1 MPISTSSEGDPTRQV
16 WKSGRKCGRLWAV
29 FKGTYRHRIDGKGRL
44 PVPAAFRRLL
54 RPEGDDPPLVVTLLD
69 DCLVVYP
76 RAEWER
82 LESQLQ
88 RLPAFSKP
96 VKALSRILA
105 SHAVDCALDRQGR
118 ILIPAL
124 LRKAVSLETEAVII
138 GVLGRFEIWAPERW
152 ERFVRESER
161 VLEDVTL
168 DIQWPIPQV
177 TTTPSGETTD

>member
-1 MPISTSSEGDPTRQV
+1 M
-16 WKSGRKCGRLWAV
+16 

-54 RPEGDDPPLVVTLLD
+54 RPEGDGPPLVLTLLD

-76 RAEWER
+76 HAEWER

-96 VKALSRILA
+96 VKALSRVLA
-105 SHAVDCALDRQGR
+105 SHAIDCALDRQGR

-168 DIQWPIPQV
+168 DIQWPLPQV
-177 TTTPSGETTD
+177 TTTPAGEPAD